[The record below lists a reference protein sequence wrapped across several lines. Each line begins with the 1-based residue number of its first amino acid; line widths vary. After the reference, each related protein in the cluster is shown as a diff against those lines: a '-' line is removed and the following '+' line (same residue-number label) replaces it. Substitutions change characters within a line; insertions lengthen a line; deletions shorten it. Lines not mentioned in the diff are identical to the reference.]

1 MSLCREVRFRS
12 VLEGREIIALV
23 LVGYSSDL
31 GLLPKGEV
39 TYGVRCVPALHAVRY
54 FPGSW

>member
-31 GLLPKGEV
+31 CLLPKGEV
-39 TYGVRCVPALHAVRY
+39 TYGVRCVPALHAVR
-54 FPGSW
+54 